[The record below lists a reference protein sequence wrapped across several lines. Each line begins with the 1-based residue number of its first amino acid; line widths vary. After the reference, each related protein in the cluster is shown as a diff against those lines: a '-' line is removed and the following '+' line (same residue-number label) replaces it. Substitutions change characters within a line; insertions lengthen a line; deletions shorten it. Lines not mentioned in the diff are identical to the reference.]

1 MASRGGKSIGS
12 WLLSSKVLFFI
23 SLFILILFSFNLA
36 KELINRKDLQ
46 NDIDKL
52 QSEIDGLEGKNKEL
66 GNLIEYFKS
75 LDFVENE
82 ARTKLNLRKPGEK
95 IIIVPEE
102 GEAPGIQSNIQKL
115 SLENNTAANP
125 QKWWNYFFENK

>member
-1 MASRGGKSIGS
+1 M
-12 WLLSSKVLFFI
+12 
-23 SLFILILFSFNLA
+23 
-36 KELINRKDLQ
+36 Q

-102 GEAPGIQSNIQKL
+102 GETPGVQSNIQKL
-115 SLENNTAANP
+115 SLENNMAGNP
-125 QKWWNYFFENK
+125 KKWWNYFFENKY